1 MNKAMNVL
9 VGMLI
14 GGLTGAGVMLLFAPQ
29 SGEKTRALIQLKSVE
44 LRDRTTEAVDQA
56 LAQARSESQEIASEV
71 RKTAGRLK
79 QQGQDKL
86 VAGMDRASSVLEA
99 GKVAVRDA

>member
-9 VGMLI
+9 VGMLM
-14 GGLTGAGVMLLFAPQ
+14 GGLVGAGVMLLFAPR
-29 SGEKTRALIQLKSVE
+29 SGEKTRALIQLKGVE
-44 LRDRTTEAVDQA
+44 LRDRTTEMVDHA
-56 LAQARSESQEIASEV
+56 LAQARSESQEIANEV

-86 VAGMDRASSVLEA
+86 VAGMERASSVLEA

>member
-1 MNKAMNVL
+1 MNKTVSVL
-9 VGMLI
+9 AGMLI
-14 GGLTGAGVMLLFAPQ
+14 GGLAGAGAMLLLAPQ

-44 LRDRTTEAVDQA
+44 LRDRTTDVVDQA
-56 LAQARSESQEIASEV
+56 LAQARTDSQEIASEV
-71 RKTAGRLK
+71 RERAGQLK
-79 QQGQDKL
+79 QFGQDKL